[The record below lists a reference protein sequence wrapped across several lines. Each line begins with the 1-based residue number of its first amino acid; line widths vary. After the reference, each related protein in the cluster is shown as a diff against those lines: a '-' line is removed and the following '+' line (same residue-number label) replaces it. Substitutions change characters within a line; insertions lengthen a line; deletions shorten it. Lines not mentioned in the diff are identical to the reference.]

1 MSVKICHIFRLTMKL
16 LVGAVPHTSTTTPT
30 EKNQEELLGRTV
42 PPTSVVKAEVRKNKE
57 LLSGTVAPKTTVTL
71 TAMKPKELFGGVVP
85 PKSLAT
91 PTVRKQEELLAGAVP
106 PPSTATQTGRK
117 KMGLLW
123 GTVPSVSTATLKTET
138 RKSKSECSTV
148 QTSQTWN
155 QESEV
160 AKVKLQGKANSQEV
174 RFLHSEISRASGS
187 LQKSTTKIQL
197 PKQVSEM
204 RFKK

>member
-1 MSVKICHIFRLTMKL
+1 MFREKKL
-16 LVGAVPHTSTTTPT
+16 LSRV
-30 EKNQEELLGRTV
+30 V
-42 PPTSVVKAEVRKNKE
+42 PPTSMA
-57 LLSGTVAPKTTVTL
+57 APTSKTK
-71 TAMKPKELFGGVVP
+71 MKLFGGVVP
-85 PKSLAT
+85 PKSTAT

-138 RKSKSECSTV
+138 RKSKTECSTV

-174 RFLHSEISRASGS
+174 FFLQSEISQARGS
-187 LQKSTTKIQL
+187 LQKSTKKNLITK
-197 PKQVSEM
+197 KVSEM
-204 RFKK
+204 QKIWEQTNVSKSNAGPEISETSTICAKPKGGRDFWDQPIVLDIGD